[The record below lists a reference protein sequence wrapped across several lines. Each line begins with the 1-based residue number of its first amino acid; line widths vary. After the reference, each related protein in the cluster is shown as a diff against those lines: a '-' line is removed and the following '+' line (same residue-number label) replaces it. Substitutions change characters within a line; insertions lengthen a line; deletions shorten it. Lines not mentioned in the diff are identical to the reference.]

1 MATNATNPSTP
12 AATLPT
18 SDDKA
23 AFEAA
28 KKDLK
33 QALDK
38 KREAD
43 RRLVSPDPF
52 PVVTTH
58 NLIQAEVEVQLYQL
72 EATYLTE
79 TTTNSGGNIITGFEN
94 YLKNQGIGRR
104 KFEVTDHERM
114 FSASSTT
121 YQRVRITQDVFYTSA
136 LAFCHQSLELMGEGE
151 ESAVTQDDSKPTV
164 AIQPTIKQRDETAA
178 TLKKIRDREYQRAK
192 RAEKKKRS
200 TIASDDESVTSAA
213 GRKPIKRAR
222 TSVMNDDD

>member
-1 MATNATNPSTP
+1 MDQRCTRVDARYGRQSLERDFVPRMATNATNPSTP
-12 AATLPT
+12 SVTLPT

-43 RRLVSPDPF
+43 RRL
-52 PVVTTH
+52 
-58 NLIQAEVEVQLYQL
+58 AEVEVQLYQL

-121 YQRVRITQDVFYTSA
+121 YQR
-136 LAFCHQSLELMGEGE
+136 SLELMGEGE
-151 ESAVTQDDSKPTV
+151 ESAVTQEDSKPTV
-164 AIQPTIKQRDETAA
+164 AIQPTVKQRDETAA